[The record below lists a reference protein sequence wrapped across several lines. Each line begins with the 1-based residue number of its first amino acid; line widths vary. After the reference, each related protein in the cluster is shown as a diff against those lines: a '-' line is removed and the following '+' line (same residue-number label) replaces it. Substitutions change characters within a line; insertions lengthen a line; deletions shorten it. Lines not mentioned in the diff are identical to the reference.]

1 MLDCRSYAHVDR
13 ITPRCA
19 IHMAAASQGVI
30 DICVNFFSISPRSDV
45 SQGPSL
51 PDLGNAGLDM
61 DSTLVSGRGACYAE
75 LSHQAF
81 PGVLGAQLE
90 RLDVGLWRRSSILA
104 LHKRDKLQHLGVQ
117 CNTVY
122 SMGQVAVVPEIIGC
136 CVSS

>member
-1 MLDCRSYAHVDR
+1 
-13 ITPRCA
+13 
-19 IHMAAASQGVI
+19 
-30 DICVNFFSISPRSDV
+30 
-45 SQGPSL
+45 
-51 PDLGNAGLDM
+51 M

-90 RLDVGLWRRSSILA
+90 RLDVGLWRRSSSLA

-117 CNTVY
+117 CITVY